1 MDKELKEM
9 LENLLINL
17 NIATK
22 GINNFLEKV
31 NNKQPETVDIV
42 GMLTLEKFERVF
54 PNLKQFY
61 CEDVL
66 FEFAKHIE
74 NPDFGFTTKKRL
86 FYFLAQ
92 IGHESGGLAYFSEL
106 ANGSAYE
113 GRKDLGNTQS
123 GDGIKYKGRSPIQL
137 TGKYNY
143 FKFNEYL
150 KTLDIDLDVF
160 ITPELVANNLL
171 ISCLCPFYF
180 WQREG
185 LHKYADNDDFKGL
198 TKAINGGLNHLDRRV
213 EYLVKVK
220 SILES

>member
-1 MDKELKEM
+1 MDKQLKEM

-17 NIATK
+17 NTTIR
-22 GINNFLEKV
+22 GIGKLLKEE
-31 NNKQPETVDIV
+31 NKIEPDNLFSF
-42 GMLTLEKFERVF
+42 LTLEKFKKIF
-54 PNLKQFY
+54 PNLRHFSY
-61 CEDVL
+61 VDVL
-66 FEFAKHIE
+66 FEFRKHIE

-86 FYFLAQ
+86 YYFLAQ

-106 ANGSAYE
+106 ADGSAYE
-113 GRKDLGNTQS
+113 GRVDLGNTIK
-123 GDGIKYKGRSPIQL
+123 GDGKRYKGRSPIQL
-137 TGKYNY
+137 TGSFNY

-160 ITPELVANNLL
+160 IRPELVANNLL

-180 WQREG
+180 WQTED

-198 TKAINGGLNHLDRRV
+198 TRAINGGLNHLDRRV